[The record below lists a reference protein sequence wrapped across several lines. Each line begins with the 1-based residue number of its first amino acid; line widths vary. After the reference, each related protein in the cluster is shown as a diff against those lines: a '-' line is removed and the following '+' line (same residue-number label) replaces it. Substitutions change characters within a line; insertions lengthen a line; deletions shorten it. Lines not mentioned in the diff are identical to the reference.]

1 MAKLMILT
9 EMSRPEF
16 SDSEPDRLRAH
27 FHGVSLS
34 DPRACKP
41 VQMCLDKDGTSS
53 TQERL
58 FETNCRT
65 AVKLSGIDAW
75 QRLIGGGG

>member
-34 DPRACKP
+34 DPRACP
-41 VQMCLDKDGTSS
+41 ASLSRCVQTGTGHLAHRS
-53 TQERL
+53 